1 MSPPKPGKI
10 AAQFMAHKR
19 EMRLSPA
26 WKALRG
32 NDKLILERIEE
43 EFMAHAGTTD
53 TLPVTFTDFEEWGV
67 RRAAIA
73 ECIARVEA
81 LGFVQ
86 CIERGRASR
95 AEHRFPTKYRLTY
108 AHGPKVRVTDEWAKV
123 VDEEDAERR
132 IDAAIADLEARS
144 SALSTK
150 LKKSAEQRAEQRALQ
165 GRKAA

>member
-1 MSPPKPGKI
+1 MSPPKPNKI

-32 NDKLILERIEE
+32 NDKLVLERIEE
-43 EFMAHAGTTD
+43 EHMAHAGTTD
-53 TLPVTFTDFEEWGV
+53 SLPVTFSDFEEWGV

-81 LGFVQ
+81 LGFVECTQ
-86 CIERGRASR
+86 RGRPSR
-95 AEHRFPTKYRLTY
+95 AEHRFPAKYRLTY
-108 AHGPKVRVTDEWAKV
+108 AHGPKVRVTDDWEKV
-123 VDEEDAERR
+123 VDHHDAQRR
-132 IDAAIADLEARS
+132 IDAAVANLHARS
-144 SALSTK
+144 SALSVK
-150 LKKSAEQRAEQRALQ
+150 LKKSAEQRSLG

>member
-1 MSPPKPGKI
+1 
-10 AAQFMAHKR
+10 
-19 EMRLSPA
+19 MRLSPA

-32 NDKLILERIEE
+32 NDKLLLERLEE
-43 EFMAHAGTTD
+43 EHMAHAGTTD
-53 TLPVTFTDFEEWGV
+53 VLPVTFSDFEEWGV

-81 LGFVQ
+81 LGFVE
-86 CIERGRASR
+86 CIERGRASK

-123 VDEEDAERR
+123 VDQEDAQRR
-132 IDAAIADLEARS
+132 IDAAIAGLQARS
-144 SALSTK
+144 SALSIK
-150 LKKSAEQRAEQRALQ
+150 LKRSAELRAEQRALQ